1 MPYWKIGNAI
11 IKNKFFVLLILFF
24 GMSGVYAT
32 GQTTELQNTE
42 RENDFKKYCY
52 YEGLEYSEGS
62 RLEQVGVLQIC
73 KRVENGYLA
82 WTNSK

>member
-1 MPYWKIGNAI
+1 MVKSSNISVCPKASTGGA
-11 IKNKFFVLLILFF
+11 L
-24 GMSGVYAT
+24 SGVYAT
-32 GQTTELQNTE
+32 GQTIELQNTE
-42 RENDFKKYCY
+42 RENDLKKYWY